1 MNLPSGNL
9 TWQWNITIFNRK
21 YIFKGSIFHCYVRLP
36 ECMSICKGRLPLIAI
51 PDYVAKVSYFSN
63 VVSTYQIC
71 TSVKAVK
78 SKTSSVVNEKGDVL
92 VAIVW
97 FP

>member
-1 MNLPSGNL
+1 M
-9 TWQWNITIFNRK
+9 
-21 YIFKGSIFHCYVRLP
+21 
-36 ECMSICKGRLPLIAI
+36 IAI